1 MEALLIGVAIV
12 VGIPL
17 VIWTIIGIAATW
29 PLLLAIGIIISGVA
43 IGGGAGGLVVAVG
56 IALLVFIALFL
67 METMGK
73 S

>member
-29 PLLLAIGIIISGVA
+29 PLLLAIGLIVLGATIGGVAGGPIVA
-43 IGGGAGGLVVAVG
+43 IGLVILVV
-56 IALLVFIALFL
+56 IALFL
-67 METMGK
+67 MEMKGK
-73 S
+73 W